1 MGRTQDESTLIMDIH
16 NRYLTTSQGVSLVKP
31 VITATVLTRVSS
43 LTNSSFQTINQDR
56 KLNNICSEFD
66 RSYVLTRSESMKR
79 AAKVVFNGGFETLTC
94 S

>member
-1 MGRTQDESTLIMDIH
+1 MDFH
-16 NRYLTTSQGVSLVKP
+16 NRHLTTRQGVSLVKP

-43 LTNSSFQTINQDR
+43 LTISSFQTINQDR

-66 RSYVLTRSESMKR
+66 RSHVLTRSESMKR